1 MNTLSAIPT
10 MIIIWAVVTVAF
22 LLLLAYRSQIT
33 RYEEDQLFLNGSN
46 SNEENEQH
54 EIVRKINRLSPY
66 VRLLGGAASLATI
79 SIVGLWMYDAWQR
92 LNK

>member
-1 MNTLSAIPT
+1 MNTLSAITT
-10 MIIIWAVVTVAF
+10 MLIIWAVVTLSF

-46 SNEENEQH
+46 SNEQNEQN
-54 EIVRKINRLSPY
+54 EIVRKVNRLAPF
-66 VRLLGGAASLATI
+66 VRILGGATTLATM

-92 LNK
+92 LK